1 MLSLSFWKDFR
12 EIGLNYTCAILKA
25 FLSPFLLLFYPRR
38 TTRNLLEC
46 AHLKIWVTTWRWTI
60 FLKLLFE
67 EMCSSLAGWKHS
79 YHDGKQVWHSWKARV
94 AMVTVKTFR
103 QLRCLESW
111 LASVSITLYNAGQT
125 AGAVRALTVVM
136 DMDSCVD
143 PALIYISLYP
153 YILVSKPLA
162 WIKNI

>member
-1 MLSLSFWKDFR
+1 
-12 EIGLNYTCAILKA
+12 
-25 FLSPFLLLFYPRR
+25 
-38 TTRNLLEC
+38 
-46 AHLKIWVTTWRWTI
+46 
-60 FLKLLFE
+60 
-67 EMCSSLAGWKHS
+67 
-79 YHDGKQVWHSWKARV
+79 
-94 AMVTVKTFR
+94 MVTVKTFR

-162 WIKNI
+162 WIKKI